1 MDIKIRYATAL
12 AMIAHEG
19 QVRRGTH
26 PYSIHPVTLGMTA
39 LANGMSTDCIIAAL
53 LHDTIEDTWVT
64 LEFLEGLSWISEYSL
79 ELIKALTR
87 PEGMTAQKHIR
98 SILASKNKDLLLLK
112 LLDTEDNLFVA
123 DGDTWPN
130 MVASLTRYK
139 GNKVK
144 LEKALKELS

>member
-1 MDIKIRYATAL
+1 M
-12 AMIAHEG
+12 G
-19 QVRRGTH
+19 
-26 PYSIHPVTLGMTA
+26 YSR
-39 LANGMSTDCIIAAL
+39 
-53 LHDTIEDTWVT
+53 
-64 LEFLEGLSWISEYSL
+64 ISEYSL

-98 SILASKNKDLLLLK
+98 SILASKNKDLILLK

-144 LEKALKELS
+144 LEKALKELV